1 MPIRKKKQKKKVI
14 SDITEIT
21 QSGGASVKTGL
32 STLAQKMIDDEEEML
47 SASVGNFAKCLSE
60 VTVERSKKKRD
71 SKASEI
77 EEFQLMLSFRVKIK
91 SDQQVADARLKAME
105 DNIIA
110 TNVAVRESAAS
121 TAALVSAITVLH
133 SKMI

>member
-47 SASVGNFAKCLSE
+47 SASVENFAKCLSE
-60 VTVERSKKKRD
+60 VTVERSKKIRD

-77 EEFQLMLSFRVKIK
+77 EESQLMLSFRVKIK